1 MSGPR
6 LPQPLWR
13 HIVVGKPSTNTVVIT
28 GATSG
33 SGPGLDE
40 ASSNQDYDVVA
51 TSRSAERLQAT
62 AGKVNAGE
70 RFLALIASCLLC
82 SAAVGADLTEKPVV
96 AGAGVKL
103 YALDCGHMEFKDMGM
118 FADTGEYD
126 GTAGKLTA
134 SCFVIKHPKGTL
146 LWDSGLGD
154 KIAETPQG
162 IDLFGGQIH
171 FSVPLTVASQLKQIG
186 LAAADITYVSFS
198 HLHLDHA
205 GNANMFPSSTWILN
219 SNEIAWATAAPPPF
233 GVDPSLFSGYKTVKT
248 QMIDGDCDVFGDGT
262 VRILKAPG
270 HTPGHSVL
278 ELTLRKAGV
287 VILSGDL
294 YHVHENRTFQRV
306 PTFNYD
312 RADTLASIDRIEKIV
327 KNTKARFVVQHDAAD
342 LKTLPKFPAYLD

>member
-1 MSGPR
+1 VS
-6 LPQPLWR
+6 
-13 HIVVGKPSTNTVVIT
+13 KSSNNTVVIT

-33 SGPGLDE
+33 IGLALAE
-40 ASSNQDYDVVA
+40 AFLNEGYNVVG

-62 AGKVNAGE
+62 AGKLNAGE

-82 SAAVGADLTEKPVV
+82 STAVGADRPEKPAV

-103 YALDCGHMEFKDMGM
+103 YTLDCGHMEFKDMGI

-146 LWDSGLGD
+146 LWDTGLGD
-154 KIAETPQG
+154 KIAETRQG

-171 FSVPLTVASQLKQIG
+171 FSVPLTVASQLKEIG
-186 LAAADITYVSFS
+186 LAPADITYVSFS

-219 SNEIAWATAAPPPF
+219 SNEIAWATATPPPF

-248 QMIDGDCDVFGDGT
+248 QMIDGDYDVFGDGT

-278 ELTLRKAGV
+278 ELKLNKAGV

-327 KNTKARFVVQHDAAD
+327 KNTKARFVVQHDTAD
-342 LKTLPKFPAYLD
+342 LKMLPKLPAYLD